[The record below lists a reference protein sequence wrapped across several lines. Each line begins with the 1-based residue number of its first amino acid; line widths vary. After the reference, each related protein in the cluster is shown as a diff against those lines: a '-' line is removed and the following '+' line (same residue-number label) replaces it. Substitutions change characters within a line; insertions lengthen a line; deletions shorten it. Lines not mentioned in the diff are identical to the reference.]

1 MQASNSS
8 SGCFSDTKPVPIR
21 TDPVLS
27 NTASGRVRPELVP
40 SEKDENVREFLR
52 FGNNFYICRPIQGLR
67 AEWLGRGLQNLL
79 QRFNSASGLDEKG
92 LSRITRQPL
101 FHGARLSR
109 ITPEPRESSVSPSAG
124 NILRFIP
131 RGDPRSGYFSSGLCR
146 TTHSAATFPR
156 RRRRSSQ
163 PARNSA
169 SAVPVATSQ

>member
-1 MQASNSS
+1 M
-8 SGCFSDTKPVPIR
+8 
-21 TDPVLS
+21 
-27 NTASGRVRPELVP
+27 
-40 SEKDENVREFLR
+40 
-52 FGNNFYICRPIQGLR
+52 

-92 LSRITRQPL
+92 LSRNPRQPL

-156 RRRRSSQ
+156 RRRRSSHRSRRAAAVQ
-163 PARNSA
+163 RNARRPSRSPCTGQHPARSSGRPIMRSSPTGA
-169 SAVPVATSQ
+169 ARCIPAYVANRACRTGG